1 MADDYDLM
9 YADGMVKKGNLDPTK
24 PIAIVKNED
33 GSTST
38 VRTRSFNFG
47 NGEVLIPTVH
57 PDGYVMSDE
66 EAVKYYKKTGK
77 SFGTFDSPEAATM
90 YAEKLHEYQSKY
102 AVDE

>member
-38 VRTRSFNFG
+38 VRTMSANFG
-47 NGEVLIPTVH
+47 DGEVLIPTVH
-57 PDGYVMSDE
+57 PDGYVMSDK
-66 EAVKYYKKTGK
+66 EAINYYKKTGK

-102 AVDE
+102 AVGE